1 MFKKFLEKKRQEK
14 LLEQKAEI
22 KEEEKKTYIMSKIDV
37 EEAKQL
43 MNNKFEDPNDYL
55 SIDKNII
62 IGKKYFKKY

>member
-62 IGKKYFKKY
+62 IGKKYF

>member
-1 MFKKFLEKKRQEK
+1 
-14 LLEQKAEI
+14 
-22 KEEEKKTYIMSKIDV
+22 MSKIDV

-62 IGKKYFKKY
+62 IGKKYF